1 MSLFE
6 TFEATARR
14 LPLKVFWESE
24 SRLPLSRPLLRI
36 SAGKHSSRMPGTS
49 FAFCELW
56 VVTARPRKLKIELL
70 WCDKQNNGT
79 FFLFCFVFPRE
90 RWQGSGCRDWW
101 RGRGVSLLDM
111 MRGHKSEERWVEG
124 LNEAVKMQ
132 RRRRHLRETA
142 LYLHLRHDSLSI
154 KHFPS
159 SSPPGAYGSRG
170 VC

>member
-6 TFEATARR
+6 RFEGDSQALAFKSFFESQSPAFSSAA
-14 LPLKVFWESE
+14 LFYEFLQVNINLECQELGFW
-24 SRLPLSRPLLRI
+24 
-36 SAGKHSSRMPGTS
+36 G
-49 FAFCELW
+49 LW

-70 WCDKQNNGT
+70 WCDKKKQRHT
-79 FFLFCFVFPRE
+79 FFLFCFVFSPE
-90 RWQGSGCRDWW
+90 RWQGGGCRDWW

-111 MRGHKSEERWVEG
+111 MRGHKCEERWVEG

-154 KHFPS
+154 KLFPS